1 MKQQSY
7 CAIIGD
13 INRSRS
19 LPGRANVQRKFAAA
33 VDTINKEFKTS
44 IASKFLVTLGDEF
57 QGLLL
62 TPEVSYDLVRRFEN
76 LMEPVPFA
84 FGVGIGALS
93 TPLRKDKAL
102 GMDGEAFHR
111 ARTALKEA
119 KRRRRTVYYSFDSE
133 AEVLFNALIALMD
146 KQWLRL
152 TVRQKRIAQLLKDQS
167 PKDVARRLRISTQ
180 AISKTKKSAAMVE
193 LEEAAD
199 ALRQSLQKLKQPQ
212 KVVYEE
218 STLKG

>member
-1 MKQQSY
+1 
-7 CAIIGD
+7 
-13 INRSRS
+13 
-19 LPGRANVQRKFAAA
+19 
-33 VDTINKEFKTS
+33 
-44 IASKFLVTLGDEF
+44 
-57 QGLLL
+57 
-62 TPEVSYDLVRRFEN
+62 
-76 LMEPVPFA
+76 
-84 FGVGIGALS
+84 
-93 TPLRKDKAL
+93 
-102 GMDGEAFHR
+102 MDGEAFHR

-133 AEVLFNALIALMD
+133 AEVLFNALIALMY